1 MECTNRQGRIKG
13 AWRAAGILA
22 AVLIF
27 LTAALFFLTGAR
39 QIRSDSPGVEWIQ
52 EEGQITRVIIDG
64 QFPYCNI
71 IPDVTEKSIMDSGGN
86 VAAITRTYTFD
97 AGFSLRLR
105 GTYKID
111 IESADDTAFTY
122 ILKFAD
128 RDVVIKNGRE
138 AE

>member
-1 MECTNRQGRIKG
+1 MEHKNRQGRKKG
-13 AWRAAGILA
+13 AWRAVRIGI

-27 LTAALFFLTGAR
+27 LAIVLFFLNGAR
-39 QIRSDSPGVEWIQ
+39 RLRSDSPGVEWNQ
-52 EEGQITRVIIDG
+52 EDGRITRVIIDG

-71 IPDVTEKSIMDSGGN
+71 IPDVTEKSIVDSEGN
-86 VAAITRTYTFD
+86 VTELTRTYAFD
-97 AGFSLRLR
+97 AGFSLRMQ

-111 IESADDTAFTY
+111 IEAADDIVFTY

>member
-1 MECTNRQGRIKG
+1 MEHKNRQGRKKG
-13 AWRAAGILA
+13 AWRAGGIGI

-27 LTAALFFLTGAR
+27 LAVVLFFLNGAR
-39 QIRSDSPGVEWIQ
+39 QLRSDSPGVEWIQ
-52 EEGQITRVIIDG
+52 EDGRITRVIIDG

-71 IPDVTEKSIMDSGGN
+71 IPDVTEKSIVDSVGN
-86 VAAITRTYTFD
+86 VTGLTRTYAFD
-97 AGFSLRLR
+97 AGFSLRMQ

-111 IESADDTAFTY
+111 IEAADDIVFTY